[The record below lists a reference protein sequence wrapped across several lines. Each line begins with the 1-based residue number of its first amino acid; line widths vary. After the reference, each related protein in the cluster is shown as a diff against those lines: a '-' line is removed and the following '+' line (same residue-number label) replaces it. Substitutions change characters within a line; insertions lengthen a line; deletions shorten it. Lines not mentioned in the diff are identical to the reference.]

1 MDYLT
6 LKKHCSELE
15 QELKDKP
22 LITRAF
28 AVPGHGFCLKLKRKG
43 LAEYFIFQLEQAI
56 QGCRLSTEAQ
66 EKESSPVFVRQLNRL
81 LADGRIVSVSLYADE
96 GNLKFDRVVKIQI
109 AVVDRYFGS
118 RTDYFL
124 ICEFTGRIANIFLT
138 DSSLVIIDRF
148 TQTANNETNQPY
160 KLPDSDYQINP
171 FSADVED
178 LSGIFNTDPSGWI
191 DKIGGFS
198 PIVAKELAFR
208 TSKHKSV
215 SALAKTMLELVKQIE
230 TSDSTRA
237 VVKDGKLKALCCFKP
252 GFVKDAQIHE
262 FKKVGDALEYVENEI
277 YGKKRFKIKQ
287 QKVLAYFYKEIESCR
302 KLIAK
307 QHKLI
312 DKYASADELAKK
324 GNLLVANIYRIPERS
339 KFAEVEDWET
349 GEKIKFELDPNK
361 SLSAQA
367 QRFFDRAKKY
377 KRGVLKVKKRIQSL
391 EADLNWLDEQV
402 WLTKNAEKE
411 VDLPE
416 VGRKK
421 LQKQQK
427 GNKGNNKSSRKKR
440 KHLFKPVL
448 VINNSSYYVGR
459 NGRQNE
465 IITFEIAGKKD
476 RWFHANDVPGAHVIL
491 KKHQGEIEDI
501 DVERGAIL
509 AAWFSFAR
517 ESSKV
522 AVDTTEVMRVKK
534 IPGGGP
540 GRVSYTHQ
548 KTLFVNPR
556 CAIELLGHKN
566 RKDSC

>member
-6 LKKHCSELE
+6 LKKHCDELE
-15 QELKDKP
+15 RELVDKP

-28 AVPGHGFCLKLKRKG
+28 SIPGQGFCLRLKRKN
-43 LAEYFIFQLEQAI
+43 AEEYFIFQLEQAI

-66 EKESSPVFVRQLNRL
+66 EIENSPLFVRQLNRL
-81 LADGRIVSVSLYADE
+81 LSDGRIIAVSLFADE
-96 GNLKFDRVVKIQI
+96 TRLKFDRVVKIHI
-109 AVVDRYFGS
+109 AVVDRYFGNRS
-118 RTDYFL
+118 DYFL

-138 DSSLVIIDRF
+138 DSRLVIIDRF
-148 TQTANNETNQPY
+148 TQTANNETGQPY
-160 KLPDSDYQINP
+160 RLPDSDYQVNP
-171 FSADVED
+171 FTANKEELEQV
-178 LSGIFNTDPSGWI
+178 FNTDPSSWI

-198 PIVAKELAFR
+198 PLLAKELAFR
-208 TSKHKSV
+208 TSREKSA
-215 SALAKTMLELVKQIE
+215 SALAATLLELVKE
-230 TSDSTRA
+230 SELSDKTRVA
-237 VVKDGKLKALCCFKP
+237 VRDNKLKALCCFYP
-252 GFVKDAQIHE
+252 SFVKDSAVFE
-262 FKKVGDALEYVENEI
+262 FKRVGDALEYVEKEI

-287 QKVLAYFYKEIESCR
+287 QKVLNYFKKEHKSCR
-302 KLIAK
+302 QLIEK
-307 QHKLI
+307 QHKLLE
-312 DKYASADELAKK
+312 KYASAEELVKK

-349 GEKIKFELDPNK
+349 GEKIKLNLDPEK
-361 SLSAQA
+361 SLAAQA
-367 QRFFDRAKKY
+367 QKFFDRAKKY
-377 KRGVLKVKKRIQSL
+377 KRGVLKVKNRIESL
-391 EADLNWLDEQV
+391 EADLCWLDEQV
-402 WLTKNAEKE
+402 WLTENAEKE
-411 VDLPE
+411 ADLPE

-421 LQKQQK
+421 IQKQQK
-427 GNKGNNKSSRKKR
+427 SNNKSARKRR

-448 VINNSSYYVGR
+448 VTNNCSYYVGR

-491 KKHQGEIEDI
+491 KKNQGEIEDI

-517 ESSKV
+517 QSSKV

-548 KTLFVNPR
+548 KTLFVNPGY
-556 CAIELLGHKN
+556 ATELFDLENDKH
-566 RKDSC
+566 S